1 MKYEVLAIIIA
12 LYFILIKNIL
22 STAVGVRGCALRPR
36 SLERPRV
43 VSPVHKIH
51 IPHFMMVLFFFRH
64 LKLSITTVY
73 QFLKLL
79 II

>member
-1 MKYEVLAIIIA
+1 MKYKVLAIKIA

-22 STAVGVRGCALRPR
+22 STVVGVRGCALRPR

-51 IPHFMMVLFFFRH
+51 IPHFMMVLFF
-64 LKLSITTVY
+64 LLSFEVVHTAVY
-73 QFLKLL
+73 QFLKLF
-79 II
+79 IM